1 MAGSIASTLPGPV
14 ASRRVPL
21 FSWFILRRLR
31 LEALR
36 SALTVAGVALGV
48 AVVLAIRLANASA
61 LGGFSAALDAVAGKT
76 SLEVIGVGLGVD
88 EPRLAGLGWL
98 REWGDVSPVIES
110 EAMALVSDA
119 RAEAVRVLG
128 VDVLRDQPFR
138 EYRLLDLGAATGTD
152 TAQGL
157 LGLLVEPTSIIVTER
172 FARRHG
178 LEVAPIE
185 ARAAC
190 GRDLS
195 PAPRACLRLAIGDRV
210 QTFTIRGLLRD
221 EGPARVVDGNFALMD
236 IAAAQLAFD
245 RLGRVDRVDVRL
257 ADPSRLD
264 EAERAITAKLPPGLS
279 VQRPARRGE
288 QVEQMLAAFQFNL
301 SALSYVALLV
311 GLFLVYNT
319 VATSVIARREEI
331 GMLRALGASRRRV
344 LTLFLGEGALLSLAG
359 CALGI
364 PLGALLARAAVAF
377 TSSTVTTL
385 YVARAA
391 GVPSL
396 TAWDAMV
403 ALAIGVPL
411 ALAAAAA
418 PAHEAARVSPL
429 RAVRGQPDEI
439 VDARTRRW
447 SLAGVACLMLA
458 AVLSQ
463 AGPVNGLP
471 IFGFVAAVLVVFGL
485 AALVPAALTAWVRL
499 AAGPASRWLGV
510 EARLA
515 QANITSALPRV
526 SVSVAA
532 LAVSLSMLVA
542 IAVMIGSFRE
552 TVIYWVGQTL
562 QADLYVATARRSNLE
577 AHSTI
582 SPELERAIAG
592 DRAVAAVDRFRALS
606 VPFRDRLIVLGSGDF
621 RVLLA
626 HGGLVFKA
634 PGDGR
639 AALASAIGRDAVVIS
654 EALSLRFGVAVGE
667 TIALPTPSG
676 PRDFEVSAVYYD
688 YSTDRGVAVVD
699 RGTFIRHF
707 GDQRPTSL
715 SVYLRAGVEPD
726 AVRERLM
733 AELGSSHRLFVH
745 SNASLRA
752 EVLRIFD
759 ATFAITYGLEAVA
772 IVVAVLGIT
781 ATLVTLI
788 LERRRELA
796 VLRLIGADLAQV
808 RRMIVFEAGLLGLAS
823 QLLGG
828 LAGLLLSLL
837 LIYVINVQSFG
848 WTIQFHLPVLFL
860 AQAMALV
867 LAATMVAG
875 LYPARLAAGFRPADE
890 MAVE

>member
-152 TAQGL
+152 TAPGL
-157 LGLLVEPTSIIVTER
+157 LGLLVEPTSIIVSER

-178 LEVAPIE
+178 LEVA
-185 ARAAC
+185 
-190 GRDLS
+190 GVV
-195 PAPRACLRLAIGDRV
+195 RLAIGDRV
-210 QTFTIRGLLRD
+210 QAFTIRGLLRD

-279 VQRPARRGE
+279 VQRPARRGQ

-364 PLGALLARAAVAF
+364 PLGALLARAAMAF

>member
-178 LEVAPIE
+178 LEVA
-185 ARAAC
+185 
-190 GRDLS
+190 GVV
-195 PAPRACLRLAIGDRV
+195 RLAIGDRV
-210 QTFTIRGLLRD
+210 QAFTIRGLLRD

-279 VQRPARRGE
+279 VQRPARRGQ

>member
-178 LEVAPIE
+178 LEVA
-185 ARAAC
+185 
-190 GRDLS
+190 GVV
-195 PAPRACLRLAIGDRV
+195 RLAIGDRV
-210 QTFTIRGLLRD
+210 QAFTIRGLLRD
-221 EGPARVVDGNFALMD
+221 EGPARVVDGNFVLMD

-279 VQRPARRGE
+279 VQRPARRGQ

>member
-178 LEVAPIE
+178 LEVA
-185 ARAAC
+185 
-190 GRDLS
+190 GVV
-195 PAPRACLRLAIGDRV
+195 RLAIGDRV
-210 QTFTIRGLLRD
+210 QAFTIRGLLRD
-221 EGPARVVDGNFALMD
+221 EGPARVVDGNFVLMD

-279 VQRPARRGE
+279 VQRPARRGQ

-634 PGDGR
+634 
-639 AALASAIGRDAVVIS
+639 A
-654 EALSLRFGVAVGE
+654 
-667 TIALPTPSG
+667 
-676 PRDFEVSAVYYD
+676 
-688 YSTDRGVAVVD
+688 
-699 RGTFIRHF
+699 
-707 GDQRPTSL
+707 RPW
-715 SVYLRAGVEPD
+715 
-726 AVRERLM
+726 
-733 AELGSSHRLFVH
+733 
-745 SNASLRA
+745 
-752 EVLRIFD
+752 
-759 ATFAITYGLEAVA
+759 
-772 IVVAVLGIT
+772 
-781 ATLVTLI
+781 
-788 LERRRELA
+788 RRR
-796 VLRLIGADLAQV
+796 
-808 RRMIVFEAGLLGLAS
+808 S
-823 QLLGG
+823 GG
-828 LAGLLLSLL
+828 MP
-837 LIYVINVQSFG
+837 
-848 WTIQFHLPVLFL
+848 W
-860 AQAMALV
+860 
-867 LAATMVAG
+867 
-875 LYPARLAAGFRPADE
+875 
-890 MAVE
+890 

>member
-178 LEVAPIE
+178 LEVA
-185 ARAAC
+185 
-190 GRDLS
+190 GVV
-195 PAPRACLRLAIGDRV
+195 RLAIGDRV
-210 QTFTIRGLLRD
+210 QAFTIRGLLRD

>member
-152 TAQGL
+152 TAPGL

-178 LEVAPIE
+178 LEVA
-185 ARAAC
+185 
-190 GRDLS
+190 GVV
-195 PAPRACLRLAIGDRV
+195 RLAIGDRV
-210 QTFTIRGLLRD
+210 QAFTIRGLLRD

-279 VQRPARRGE
+279 VQRPARRGQ

-510 EARLA
+510 EAHLA

-867 LAATMVAG
+867 LAATMMAG

>member
-152 TAQGL
+152 TAPGL

-178 LEVAPIE
+178 LEVA
-185 ARAAC
+185 
-190 GRDLS
+190 GVV
-195 PAPRACLRLAIGDRV
+195 RLAIGDRV
-210 QTFTIRGLLRD
+210 QAFTIRGLLRD

-439 VDARTRRW
+439 VEARTRRW

>member
-152 TAQGL
+152 TAPGL

-178 LEVAPIE
+178 LEVA
-185 ARAAC
+185 
-190 GRDLS
+190 GVV
-195 PAPRACLRLAIGDRV
+195 RLAIGDRV
-210 QTFTIRGLLRD
+210 QAFTIRGLLRD

-279 VQRPARRGE
+279 VQRPARRGQ

>member
-178 LEVAPIE
+178 LEVA
-185 ARAAC
+185 
-190 GRDLS
+190 GVV
-195 PAPRACLRLAIGDRV
+195 RLAIGDRV
-210 QTFTIRGLLRD
+210 QAFTIRGLLRD

-385 YVARAA
+385 YVAMAA

>member
-1 MAGSIASTLPGPV
+1 MAGPIASTLPGPV

-152 TAQGL
+152 TAPGL

-178 LEVAPIE
+178 LEVA
-185 ARAAC
+185 
-190 GRDLS
+190 GVV
-195 PAPRACLRLAIGDRV
+195 RLAIGDRV
-210 QTFTIRGLLRD
+210 QAFTIRGLLRD
-221 EGPARVVDGNFALMD
+221 EGPARVVDGNFVLMD

>member
-1 MAGSIASTLPGPV
+1 
-14 ASRRVPL
+14 VPL

-88 EPRLAGLGWL
+88 EPRLAELGWL

-110 EAMALVSDA
+110 EAMALVADD
-119 RAEAVRVLG
+119 RAEAMRVLG

-138 EYRLLDLGAATGTD
+138 EYRLLDLGRAETTE

-157 LGLLVEPTSIIVTER
+157 LGLLVEPTSIVVTER

-178 LEVAPIE
+178 LSVNDGI
-185 ARAAC
+185 
-190 GRDLS
+190 
-195 PAPRACLRLAIGDRV
+195 RLAIGDRV

-221 EGPARVVDGNFALMD
+221 EGPARVVDGNFVLMD

-257 ADPSRLD
+257 TDPARLD
-264 EAERAITAKLPPGLS
+264 EAERAIVAKLPAGLS
-279 VQRPARRGE
+279 VQRPARRGQ

-331 GMLRALGASRRRV
+331 GMLRALGTSRGRV
-344 LTLFLGEGALLSLAG
+344 LALFLGEGALLSLVG
-359 CALGI
+359 CVLGL
-364 PLGALLARAAVAF
+364 PLGALLAKAAVAF
-377 TSSTVTTL
+377 TSATVTTL
-385 YVARAA
+385 YVSRAA
-391 GVPSL
+391 GVPAL
-396 TAWDAMV
+396 TVWDAGV

-418 PAHEAARVSPL
+418 PAMEAARVSPL
-429 RAVRGQPDEI
+429 RAVRGQLDEVI
-439 VDARTRRW
+439 EARTRRW
-447 SLAGVACLMLA
+447 TLGGVGCLGLA
-458 AVLSQ
+458 AALSQ
-463 AGPVNGLP
+463 AGPVDGLP
-471 IFGFVAAVLVVFGL
+471 LFGFAAAVLVVFGL
-485 AALVPAALTAWVRL
+485 AALVPAALAAWVRL
-499 AAGPASRWLGV
+499 VAAPATRWLGI

-515 QANITSALPRV
+515 QANLEGALPRV

-552 TVIYWVGQTL
+552 TVVYWVGQTL

-592 DRAVAAVDRFRALS
+592 DRDVAAVDRFRALS
-606 VPFRDRLIVLGSGDF
+606 VPFRDRLIVFGSGDF
-621 RVLLA
+621 RVLLE

-634 PGDGR
+634 PRDGR
-639 AALASAIGRDAVVIS
+639 AALASAVGRDAVVVS

-676 PRDFEVSAVYYD
+676 PRHFEVAAVYYD

-699 RGTFIRHF
+699 RATFVRHF

-715 SVYLRAGVEPD
+715 SVYLRPAAQPE

-733 AELGSSHRLFVH
+733 AELGSTHRLFVH
-745 SNASLRA
+745 SNTSLRA
-752 EVLRIFD
+752 EVMRIFD

-796 VLRLIGADLAQV
+796 VLRLVGADLGQV
-808 RRMIVFEAGLLGLAS
+808 RRMIVVEAGMLGLAS
-823 QLLGG
+823 QVLGG

-848 WTIQFHLPVLFL
+848 WTIQFHLPVVFL
-860 AQAMALV
+860 LQAMAVV
-867 LAATMVAG
+867 LAATLVAG

-890 MAVE
+890 MAGE